1 MHVRGRGPSN
11 EWEGGCHLRPPSS
24 FGKVFP
30 ESCCCPPGLSRVVCE
45 LSSLGVIGGWCGCGI
60 GDVGG
65 GGVLAVVV
73 GRVGGRPPFEEE
85 LGGGATS
92 HIDPCCFLLPLLL
105 LLLVVV
111 GKGSRVCWVAPRGV
125 IWWS

>member
-45 LSSLGVIGGWCGCGI
+45 LSSLGVIGGCCGCGV

-65 GGVLAVVV
+65 VLAVVVV

-105 LLLVVV
+105 LLLLLVV